1 MENCKIEKV
10 KIDEIEKLKTIA
22 VETFLETFSPHNSD
36 EDMRKYLNE
45 ALSTAQ
51 LSKEIRNIGSE
62 FYFAIVENKVIG
74 YLKINFGKSQTE
86 LQDDKSMEIER
97 IYVLKQLQ
105 GKDIGKFLY
114 HKALDIA
121 VENKVNYIWLG
132 VWEQNLKAISFY
144 KRNGFV
150 EFDKHIF
157 QLGDDKQ
164 TDIMMKKEIL

>member
-45 ALSTAQ
+45 ALSTTQ

-74 YLKINFGKSQTE
+74 YLKINFGK
-86 LQDDKSMEIER
+86 K
-97 IYVLKQLQ
+97 Y
-105 GKDIGKFLY
+105 
-114 HKALDIA
+114 
-121 VENKVNYIWLG
+121 
-132 VWEQNLKAISFY
+132 
-144 KRNGFV
+144 
-150 EFDKHIF
+150 
-157 QLGDDKQ
+157 
-164 TDIMMKKEIL
+164 